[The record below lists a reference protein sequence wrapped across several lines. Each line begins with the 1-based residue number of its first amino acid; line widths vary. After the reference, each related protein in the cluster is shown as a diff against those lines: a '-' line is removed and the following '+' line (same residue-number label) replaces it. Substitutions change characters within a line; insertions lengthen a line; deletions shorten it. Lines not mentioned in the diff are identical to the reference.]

1 MSLDLAWNDL
11 NADAV
16 EALVKGLVGVKG
28 KHSHYAVIVMVSFRM
43 RSSGRS
49 KIFVHINHLLTMCIT
64 VLPAAA
70 PEFEAESYD
79 PASLLPTRTC
89 ALESLNLKGNQI
101 GDDGVEW
108 LAYMLRKSPTQAP
121 SAPSLRNLGLCQ
133 CAVEARGASYLQAQL
148 SNGQL
153 TSLNLNDNDVAAGT
167 HTLALAAAAA
177 RLPDF
182 GGLNL
187 KAVADSIE
195 TAMATAAA
203 GDPSTASSAAPPV
216 VLVAG
221 KDAMAHGA
229 LALLEVVR
237 AFTPQAKGL
246 RSTTSVA
253 ADKDSNSTTPQPNPL
268 VTEGGKTGST
278 NAASSSTASAAA
290 GAVVPVVLDLRG
302 SRMCGFYA
310 EHTWAVDALVAIL
323 EAQQAALTST
333 GGGINTAN
341 GDLSPSKEVQ
351 VAKGETP
358 PVVADAEAGVDVSVT
373 GQGSCSGE
381 TALPG
386 GNVRVVIQTI
396 ELDEGC
402 GLVPNQLQAVFDACD
417 STALN
422 VDGKAYV
429 PPRGLCSIQ

>member
-1 MSLDLAWNDL
+1 M
-11 NADAV
+11 
-16 EALVKGLVGVKG
+16 
-28 KHSHYAVIVMVSFRM
+28 
-43 RSSGRS
+43 
-49 KIFVHINHLLTMCIT
+49 
-64 VLPAAA
+64 LPAAA

-121 SAPSLRNLGLCQ
+121 SAPNLRNLGLCQ
-133 CAVEARGASYLQAQL
+133 CAVEARGAAYLQAQV

-167 HTLALAAAAA
+167 PTLALAAAAA

-187 KAVADSIE
+187 KAAADSLQ
-195 TAMATAAA
+195 TAMATAAVA
-203 GDPSTASSAAPPV
+203 DPSTASSAARAV

-237 AFTPQAKGL
+237 AFTLQAKGL
-246 RSTTSVA
+246 DSTTIVA
-253 ADKDSNSTTPQPNPL
+253 ADKEGNSTTPQPNPL
-268 VTEGGKTGST
+268 VTEGGKTGRT
-278 NAASSSTASAAA
+278 NAASSSTARAAV

-310 EHTWAVDALVAIL
+310 EHAWAVDALVAIL

-333 GGGINTAN
+333 GGNAETIND
-341 GDLSPSKEVQ
+341 DLPSSKEVQ
-351 VAKGETP
+351 VVKGKAP
-358 PVVADAEAGVDVSVT
+358 DAEAGVEVSVT
-373 GQGSCSGE
+373 RQGSSNGD

-386 GNVRVVIQTI
+386 ENVRVVIQTI

-402 GLVPNQLQAVFDACD
+402 GLVPNQLQTVFDACD
-417 STALN
+417 SSALN